1 MSFDLKEWAEIQ
13 PLIKKSRETIRQ
25 LFEQHFKRFDH
36 DADRKVGEI
45 QSFLQIIRFITRKWT
60 IEVLYE
66 LEIHNGLIFNA
77 LKRHL
82 GDVSSR
88 TLSDCLKELQEQE
101 LIQRTIQETRPPSV
115 FYELTDG
122 GKGFI
127 ELSMLLI
134 MYLVNLKLKNLE

>member
-1 MSFDLKEWAEIQ
+1 MSFDLKEWEEIQ
-13 PLIKKSRETIRQ
+13 PLIKKTRETIRK
-25 LFEQHFKRFDH
+25 LFEKHFERFDH

-45 QSFLQIIRFITRKWT
+45 QAFLQVIRFITRKWT
-60 IEVLYE
+60 VEVLYE
-66 LEIHNGLIFNA
+66 LEIHNGLIFND

-88 TLSDCLKELQEQE
+88 TLSDCLKMLQKQE

-122 GKGFI
+122 GKGFVEI
-127 ELSMLLI
+127 SMLLI
-134 MYLVNLKLKNLE
+134 MYLAELKIKK